1 MTARRCVS
9 VLSVALAVAA
19 GSPSAIGQ
27 ARTLQH
33 DPFARPI
40 LGPLPPAGAPG
51 APARRVQGAP
61 APKPKINLQ
70 AVLVAG
76 PNSIANVDG
85 FLVRVGESVHGYRLL
100 AVQDR
105 SAVFEKNNAKFTL
118 SIGTNGRPQ
127 DPAAPAGGTSAQP
140 RLQPA
145 GGEAK

>member
-1 MTARRCVS
+1 MTPRRCVS
-9 VLSVALAVAA
+9 MLGVALTVAA
-19 GSPSAIGQ
+19 SSPSALGQ

-40 LGPLPPAGAPG
+40 LGTLAPAATPG
-51 APARRVQGAP
+51 APARRVQGAL
-61 APKPKINLQ
+61 APKAKINLQ

-85 FLVRVGESVHGYRLL
+85 VLVRVGESVHGYRLL

-118 SIGTNGRPQ
+118 SVGTNGRPQ

-140 RLQPA
+140 RLQRA